1 MEFPQHS
8 QQLLSALRSQRQRG
22 FLCDCTVLVGSSRFL
37 AHRAVLA
44 SCSPF
49 FHMFYSDSPGG
60 NGSSTSCVTLDND
73 IVTSSAFGLLLDFI
87 YEGVL
92 QLDESP
98 PVEDILAAASFLHMN
113 EVVRVCKKRLQR
125 RGPLAEADSTRSEED
140 SKLKKANETG
150 REGDYGAEPM
160 MANAANHSYSVTL
173 AAPQLSEAE
182 QNQVEPIKSKK
193 RTIGGSS
200 EVRIQTPLSPDLADT
215 TQPGMGVSRL
225 PSGRELV
232 QAPMTDQSAPIGR
245 GHTTA
250 GTGNQGQGSVLS
262 SPCSSTEMHS
272 YSCNLPSSSSS
283 SSRVTVNQ
291 VAGGSVASLSL
302 SEYCLS
308 AGLPPEESLLPQED
322 STEDLS
328 ETDSRDTAG
337 RGQQMIMLIQSPA
350 LAADVQRNPRYSAL
364 QRAPPQIQ
372 IQSAV
377 SLQNS
382 DSQLAPEIQTLQHL
396 DRDTSASPARKERS
410 YFPTHV
416 ARTNR
421 EGDAGKVKVEAIV
434 ISDEE
439 LEEERDESREREPVT
454 DEELEFE
461 DEIQEEELNSP
472 QFVSS
477 HQQDSVPATSCVNN
491 FSIPLSPSSSS
502 SSGPRPFSQDN
513 VSLTA
518 SLAPLATS
526 NQHSDT
532 PAYFQDSMGNFV
544 EDVPTCGVCGKTFS
558 CTYTLRRHA
567 IVHTRERPY
576 QCRYCYR
583 SYTQSGDLYRHIRKA
598 HDHTLPAK
606 RSKTDTE
613 PSLQPQPP
621 PPLS

>member
-1 MEFPQHS
+1 MRTAGLGLHVTLRNMIRPPVPTYYTSTNYFTREDFSEVMEFPQHS

-73 IVTSSAFGLLLDFI
+73 IVTSSAFGLLLDFV

-98 PVEDILAAASFLHMN
+98 PVEDVLAAASFLHMN

-140 SKLKKANETG
+140 TKLKKANETG
-150 REGDYGAEPM
+150 TEGSYSAEPLV
-160 MANAANHSYSVTL
+160 ANAANHSYSVTL
-173 AAPQLSEAE
+173 AAPQLSEFQAG
-182 QNQVEPIKSKK
+182 QNQVEPVKSKK
-193 RTIGGSS
+193 RTTGGSS
-200 EVRIQTPLSPDLADT
+200 EVRVQTPLSPDLADT
-215 TQPGMGVSRL
+215 TQPGMGVSR
-225 PSGRELV
+225 PSSSRELV
-232 QAPMTDQSAPIGR
+232 QSAPI
-245 GHTTA
+245 HTAA
-250 GTGNQGQGSVLS
+250 GTGNQVQGLVLS

-283 SSRVTVNQ
+283 RVTVNQ
-291 VAGGSVASLSL
+291 VAVGSVASLSL
-302 SEYCLS
+302 SEPCLS
-308 AGLPPEESLLPQED
+308 ATLPPDESQLPQEGT
-322 STEDLS
+322 TEDLS
-328 ETDSRDTAG
+328 ETDSGDAQG
-337 RGQQMIMLIQSPA
+337 RGQQMIMLIQGPA
-350 LAADVQRNPRYSAL
+350 LTSNVQRNPRHSAL

-377 SLQNS
+377 SLQDSN
-382 DSQLAPEIQTLQHL
+382 SQLAPEIQTLQQL
-396 DRDTSASPARKERS
+396 ERDTRASPTRKERS
-410 YFPTHV
+410 YLPTHGT
-416 ARTNR
+416 RTNR
-421 EGDAGKVKVEAIV
+421 GEDVVKVKVEAIV

-439 LEEERDESREREPVT
+439 LEEEGDESREREPVT
-454 DEELEFE
+454 DEELESE

-472 QFVSS
+472 RS
-477 HQQDSVPATSCVNN
+477 
-491 FSIPLSPSSSS
+491 
-502 SSGPRPFSQDN
+502 FSQDN
-513 VSLTA
+513 TSLTA
-518 SLAPLATS
+518 SLSPLAAS

-532 PAYFQDSMGNFV
+532 PAYFQDLQDSMGNFV

-576 QCRYCYR
+576 ECRYCYR

-606 RSKTDTE
+606 RCKTDAE
-613 PSLQPQPP
+613 LSLQPQPP